1 MRQESVCISSLQTPK
16 NSLRTFY
23 NPPTL
28 TSTTLPDLTD
38 TTSTLLDLYQPTDRA
53 STQPPQRSLI
63 DLRTIEPSQIAS
75 HLHKPTEPSSPSP
88 SPSPSPSSAGVTGS
102 LRYSHN
108 PSNLSTSSP
117 PSSGNLHSISHKVN
131 NLQNLPPWDRPLEHD
146 MDRAIG
152 LFGPPIKPYYQGLIS
167 RRTIL
172 HSDGNPPKRIDQ
184 STQWTRNY
192 VQVTGNTMSSWDA
205 AELDLA
211 ASQGHHVSPSYTN
224 ITDARVYLLS
234 DLDPSSLDPPH
245 PHVFYLNNAGRNKLA
260 FACPD
265 QNSLISIVSAIR
277 LATWERSRLF
287 EIYTGTLLGLRVP
300 QSSDLP
306 PIKEITEGWL
316 TVRFPGDTEWVRVWC
331 TITDKNHMHSGGSG
345 GGRSSVSAQGHRESL
360 WNRRASLFNLAGFG
374 NRSSSQPDH
383 HTGPSPPSDLESEPT
398 LVFHSKKGNK
408 RSILGSMTA
417 LTLAAAVYPESR
429 ALIEAS
435 TIFKLEGTFKR
446 LNPDDSS
453 DQHHIQSHSQLGPE
467 GFILATPGEGNS
479 LNDMLAWLLGIMG
492 AFNLYGRPNQLNY
505 DPSDP
510 SSLYFAYPLDPARLF
525 LDCQV
530 ARQLDVN
537 QNSLRQIR
545 LGFISL
551 VAQAAHYGL
560 KPEGPA
566 DSSADHSLPQSPSRH
581 QQQVGEGTPQI
592 FSSASP
598 GNSAHQALGY
608 DNHSFADKGLLDQLA
623 HPSAL
628 SAQDGLDVAIPPTS
642 SNRSFVSKEA
652 YLDGPVANDENL
664 KKSGNSSPVAKPL
677 ATVTSPAPSS
687 LQSSQASIPISS
699 VEKLPRSPL
708 GHKVQD
714 TESTSSDLRAK
725 VRDSDEDQEGVED
738 MLFALSLAYGET
750 PNSETEEKPIER
762 KELSTSNSVLPRSP
776 SSLTP
781 IPSKLS
787 DEDSKI
793 EILATPAAPPKTSFP
808 STFAA
813 GKKSAARLA
822 AAQAAQAADK
832 AAIGTQPIRNTIL
845 YQGNTTNSMM
855 IPGGN
860 FSHAS
865 QQFLTPQHAL
875 DSYQHQ
881 QHQGSRVVSQ
891 YGNRSEMGQF
901 PSSSSRR
908 EIPAVLREQ
917 PTIEVTDP
925 TAVAGLRPAISEHGL
940 LHRVMQE
947 RQEKSAKS
955 IQEAAHFSGEPLLQ
969 VSAKPPPP
977 QTGLLGAIAS
987 HERDRK
993 REGGM
998 GAALTERARERAVRQ
1013 REDEM
1018 IQRQSMMFNPMG
1030 GQMMMPG
1037 GNGMMPMMYN
1047 PAMMGLP
1054 NQNVMVPNLAYEQ
1067 MMFQQHQMQMQM
1079 LAAQQ
1084 AYMNSFGGYPISG
1097 SAGNVGMI
1105 GGVGGHQSMYGAPS
1119 GISTGQMI
1127 HTLPQ
1132 QQQSSTGLPG
1142 TQLSM
1147 SGRPQSNNNLPGVNP
1162 NLAGNQNQYTSHH
1175 PY

>member
-1 MRQESVCISSLQTPK
+1 
-16 NSLRTFY
+16 
-23 NPPTL
+23 
-28 TSTTLPDLTD
+28 
-38 TTSTLLDLYQPTDRA
+38 
-53 STQPPQRSLI
+53 
-63 DLRTIEPSQIAS
+63 
-75 HLHKPTEPSSPSP
+75 
-88 SPSPSPSSAGVTGS
+88 
-102 LRYSHN
+102 
-108 PSNLSTSSP
+108 
-117 PSSGNLHSISHKVN
+117 
-131 NLQNLPPWDRPLEHD
+131 
-146 MDRAIG
+146 
-152 LFGPPIKPYYQGLIS
+152 
-167 RRTIL
+167 
-172 HSDGNPPKRIDQ
+172 
-184 STQWTRNY
+184 
-192 VQVTGNTMSSWDA
+192 MSSWDA

-592 FSSASP
+592 FSSEI
-598 GNSAHQALGY
+598 
-608 DNHSFADKGLLDQLA
+608 F
-623 HPSAL
+623 
-628 SAQDGLDVAIPPTS
+628 T
-642 SNRSFVSKEA
+642 
-652 YLDGPVANDENL
+652 
-664 KKSGNSSPVAKPL
+664 
-677 ATVTSPAPSS
+677 
-687 LQSSQASIPISS
+687 
-699 VEKLPRSPL
+699 
-708 GHKVQD
+708 
-714 TESTSSDLRAK
+714 
-725 VRDSDEDQEGVED
+725 
-738 MLFALSLAYGET
+738 
-750 PNSETEEKPIER
+750 
-762 KELSTSNSVLPRSP
+762 LSTS
-776 SSLTP
+776 
-781 IPSKLS
+781 
-787 DEDSKI
+787 
-793 EILATPAAPPKTSFP
+793 
-808 STFAA
+808 
-813 GKKSAARLA
+813 
-822 AAQAAQAADK
+822 
-832 AAIGTQPIRNTIL
+832 
-845 YQGNTTNSMM
+845 
-855 IPGGN
+855 
-860 FSHAS
+860 
-865 QQFLTPQHAL
+865 
-875 DSYQHQ
+875 
-881 QHQGSRVVSQ
+881 
-891 YGNRSEMGQF
+891 
-901 PSSSSRR
+901 
-908 EIPAVLREQ
+908 
-917 PTIEVTDP
+917 
-925 TAVAGLRPAISEHGL
+925 
-940 LHRVMQE
+940 
-947 RQEKSAKS
+947 
-955 IQEAAHFSGEPLLQ
+955 
-969 VSAKPPPP
+969 
-977 QTGLLGAIAS
+977 
-987 HERDRK
+987 
-993 REGGM
+993 
-998 GAALTERARERAVRQ
+998 
-1013 REDEM
+1013 
-1018 IQRQSMMFNPMG
+1018 
-1030 GQMMMPG
+1030 
-1037 GNGMMPMMYN
+1037 
-1047 PAMMGLP
+1047 
-1054 NQNVMVPNLAYEQ
+1054 
-1067 MMFQQHQMQMQM
+1067 
-1079 LAAQQ
+1079 
-1084 AYMNSFGGYPISG
+1084 
-1097 SAGNVGMI
+1097 
-1105 GGVGGHQSMYGAPS
+1105 
-1119 GISTGQMI
+1119 
-1127 HTLPQ
+1127 
-1132 QQQSSTGLPG
+1132 
-1142 TQLSM
+1142 
-1147 SGRPQSNNNLPGVNP
+1147 
-1162 NLAGNQNQYTSHH
+1162 
-1175 PY
+1175 